1 MTTANLKYEIRSGS
15 YFVFHIH
22 AVSARRAQNTLVQ
35 TFRPSARTLC
45 PCATPAS
52 IGSAER
58 ISTIFQFIFQSPASY
73 RSLRAH
79 THRRAT
85 SRERRVEAGDHR
97 PPFAAGPTSCS
108 RYRLISTPR
117 LCTPAS
123 EDRAWNVGAAAI
135 FIMPPQ
141 GRVWAGENVRGPPSA
156 SISRSR
162 HYSHTWRAWA
172 MWSSHTCLLWPLP
185 DGLAD

>member
-1 MTTANLKYEIRSGS
+1 MRKIRWFKHSDQAQGRCVRAPLRHRS
-15 YFVFHIH
+15 VARNVF
-22 AVSARRAQNTLVQ
+22 Q
-35 TFRPSARTLC
+35 PSSSSSFSHLGPLAARTH
-45 PCATPAS
+45 T
-52 IGSAER
+52 
-58 ISTIFQFIFQSPASY
+58 QFIFQSPASY

-156 SISRSR
+156 SNRAAGTTLTHGARGPCGPHIPVCSGPCPMDWLISRR
-162 HYSHTWRAWA
+162 G
-172 MWSSHTCLLWPLP
+172 
-185 DGLAD
+185 D